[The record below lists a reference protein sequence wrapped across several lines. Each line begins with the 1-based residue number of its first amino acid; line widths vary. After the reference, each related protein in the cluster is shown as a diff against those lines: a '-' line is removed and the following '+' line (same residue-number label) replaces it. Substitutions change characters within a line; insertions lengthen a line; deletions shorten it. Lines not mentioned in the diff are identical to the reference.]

1 MQKTDHKIEG
11 VTPGLGRDAVVN
23 SLSDAR
29 MAAVQSMGEQGL
41 NISRSDLEM
50 GSWNLSKQQTSTGRV
65 QKGSKKKRSNRVE
78 QEETQVDYSVVAM
91 GMASLAHEM
100 ELLNTSLAQFGEV
113 LAEAQQ

>member
-50 GSWNLSKQQTSTGRV
+50 GRV

>member
-50 GSWNLSKQQTSTGRV
+50 GSWNL
-65 QKGSKKKRSNRVE
+65 
-78 QEETQVDYSVVAM
+78 
-91 GMASLAHEM
+91 
-100 ELLNTSLAQFGEV
+100 
-113 LAEAQQ
+113 